1 MKKRECNVTSV
12 ALRRKSLLYR
22 NMIAAAVVLVVAVC
36 CANTKTWRDSN
47 GRILGTERTDSMGRT
62 TYRDS
67 NGMLIGTA
75 RTDGNEFYLFFGR
88 YKSVR
93 GSS

>member
-1 MKKRECNVTSV
+1 MKKTECKVTSV
-12 ALRRKSLLYR
+12 VLRSESLLYR

-62 TYRDS
+62 TYRDL

-88 YKSVR
+88 YKSVL

>member
-1 MKKRECNVTSV
+1 MNVTRMIGARCHKMVWVGVLAV
-12 ALRRKSLLYR
+12 ALAMACGASQK
-22 NMIAAAVVLVVAVC
+22 
-36 CANTKTWRDSN
+36 KTYRDSN
-47 GRILGTERTDSMGRT
+47 GHIIGVATTDSMGRT

-88 YKSVR
+88 YESVL